1 MFNQKENLMTKKQ
14 IDKALLEGCESGD
27 YNKVRLAI
35 NFGADLE
42 AKNNYGLTPL
52 HLASR
57 LNHIEI
63 AKLLIDRGA
72 DLEAK
77 TNGGWTPLHLASD
90 NNNIETAKLLIERG
104 ADVEAKTNGG
114 RTPLRKAQS
123 EEMRD
128 LLKKYMK

>member
-1 MFNQKENLMTKKQ
+1 MTKKQ